1 MTEDR
6 PMILMIG
13 EKLLGLI
20 IVIIGAMV
28 AFDSTNPPA
37 GDISQFSGI
46 FTLIGIVIV
55 IAGAFLLI
63 AKTK

>member
-6 PMILMIG
+6 PMVLAII

-20 IVIIGAMV
+20 LIIVGALV

-37 GDISQFSGI
+37 GDISQFSAI
-46 FTLIGIVIV
+46 FTVIGIVILA
-55 IAGAFLLI
+55 AGVFLLI

>member
-6 PMILMIG
+6 PMILTII
-13 EKLLGLI
+13 EKLLGLTLI
-20 IVIIGAMV
+20 IIGALV

-46 FTLIGIVIV
+46 FTLVGIVILAAGV
-55 IAGAFLLI
+55 ILLI

>member
-6 PMILMIG
+6 PMILMIV

-20 IVIIGAMV
+20 LIIIGALV
-28 AFDSTNPPA
+28 AFDSTNPPP

-46 FTLIGIVIV
+46 FTLVGIVILAAGV
-55 IAGAFLLI
+55 ILLI

>member
-6 PMILMIG
+6 PMILMII
-13 EKLLGLI
+13 EKLLGLTL
-20 IVIIGAMV
+20 VIIGALV

-37 GDISQFSGI
+37 GDISQFSVI
-46 FTLIGIVIV
+46 FTLVGIVILA
-55 IAGAFLLI
+55 AGAILLI

>member
-6 PMILMIG
+6 PMILMIV

-20 IVIIGAMV
+20 LIIIGALV

-46 FTLIGIVIV
+46 FTLVGIVILAAGV
-55 IAGAFLLI
+55 ILLI